1 MCQKWNG
8 QGMGGE
14 EANCQPGNGHSIKYC
29 MMMRCCVKVRSFTVG
44 AEKALPANGKK
55 NVLYRWQLAPAAEC
69 AIPQNFLIHL
79 PPLAVN
85 PRPFPILHS
94 WQLCCLL
101 EEGRFVLLGRTNRS
115 AVNLHRGRRG
125 GSCSHRNC
133 WSGRQSQS
141 GCRTFTKIEQLE
153 NGEWRFFCIRTIF
166 WEMEWWEWEW
176 QGNAM
181 KIGGQADMDMPNWTK
196 CYSDFLFPLHPSI
209 H

>member
-1 MCQKWNG
+1 MEWTGNG
-8 QGMGGE
+8 RGKGQLPTGD
-14 EANCQPGNGHSIKYC
+14 GHSIKYC

-115 AVNLHRGRRG
+115 AVNLHCGRG

-141 GCRTFTKIEQLE
+141 GCRTFAKLNSWRME
-153 NGEWRFFCIRTIF
+153 NGSSFSLEQFY
-166 WEMEWWEWEW
+166 WEMEWWES
-176 QGNAM
+176 GNGREM
-181 KIGGQADMDMPNWTK
+181 Q
-196 CYSDFLFPLHPSI
+196 
-209 H
+209 